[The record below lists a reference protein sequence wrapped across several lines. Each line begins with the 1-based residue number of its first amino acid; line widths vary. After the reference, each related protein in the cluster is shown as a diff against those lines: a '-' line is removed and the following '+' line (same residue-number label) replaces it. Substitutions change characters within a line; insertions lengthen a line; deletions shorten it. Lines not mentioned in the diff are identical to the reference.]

1 MCTNT
6 SPTRTSAQVGAP
18 TDQTREQPQ
27 RWAKPRFNDKVH
39 HVVWHQLIVAGC
51 WRHFDV
57 RKRRSL
63 YVYSVTSLSTALK
76 LEKHNFIKPRVVGGQ
91 CVLA

>member
-27 RWAKPRFNDKVH
+27 RWAKPRFNELRFGFEVT
-39 HVVWHQLIVAGC
+39 
-51 WRHFDV
+51 
-57 RKRRSL
+57 L
-63 YVYSVTSLSTALK
+63 YSDY
-76 LEKHNFIKPRVVGGQ
+76 R
-91 CVLA
+91 